1 MWEAPTV
8 SCYVEGAEEQEEEGM
23 DVTEK
28 AKGMASKKHGL
39 VAPADLPQ
47 LQGPR
52 PVLDNRWGVS
62 LAKHV
67 RSPSITGK
75 KK

>member
-1 MWEAPTV
+1 
-8 SCYVEGAEEQEEEGM
+8 M

-28 AKGMASKKHGL
+28 AKSQASKRPGL
-39 VAPADLPQ
+39 VAPGDEPQ

-52 PVLDNRWGVS
+52 PVLNNRWGS
-62 LAKHV
+62 ALSKNT

-75 KK
+75 RK

>member
-1 MWEAPTV
+1 
-8 SCYVEGAEEQEEEGM
+8 M

-28 AKGMASKKHGL
+28 AKSQASKRPGL
-39 VAPADLPQ
+39 VAPGDEPQ

-52 PVLDNRWGVS
+52 PVLDNSWGS
-62 LAKHV
+62 KLAGRT